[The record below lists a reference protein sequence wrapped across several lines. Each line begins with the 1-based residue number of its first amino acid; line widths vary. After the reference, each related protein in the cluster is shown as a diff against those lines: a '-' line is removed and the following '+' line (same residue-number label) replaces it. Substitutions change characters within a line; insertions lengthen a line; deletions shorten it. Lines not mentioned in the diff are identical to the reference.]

1 MHHQHHRRRKK
12 EPHAMR
18 TIELLRSRSGY
29 GFTISGQQPCVLS
42 CIVGGSPADCAGL
55 KTGDYLMVVNG
66 LNVSN
71 ASHDDV
77 VRLVGS
83 SLESLTL
90 EIAENYNSSDSSED
104 ELQSQLRPKSKY
116 QNQRGRRIQGRKEQ
130 RYDAS
135 EPTVIVTE
143 RRNRFGGLHPEM
155 KDPERG
161 EDFRSWQRFEPTERS
176 LASSAA
182 PLKYRGQQ
190 QRPKHTIITRER
202 RLGIPKTSRQCT
214 DVDGGGPRIATA
226 SITNL
231 RSSQDAFVPV
241 TSHSTMPHGHRH
253 PTNGLQLEAIRALV
267 GYVGSIEM
275 PALARPP
282 SWRTQSLKGAVRR
295 LRIEQKMHTSV
306 LMRVSGDGVHLVNAS
321 GQTIAQYPADNIVS
335 CGVCPDDKRFF
346 GLMMLHRSDDDG
358 AQSALLGSSCHVFSI
373 DPQLNRHSTHIQKAR
388 SFNLKCSMNATTH
401 CCAEFPASTTAILRT
416 ISRLCCNRDDGLDDA
431 DIAQM
436 ELSEDPAPTNR
447 YLNNSSASDSGL
459 GCAGKAAVSNKV
471 YVVEMPIESNL
482 SKSETTTSNSSL
494 PSTKYS
500 CSNAKNA
507 VRVSLATNT
516 CAAENSDVFSAC
528 SDAHRYTQRPDSGVQ
543 SHSKRSRPT
552 DAQRNHV
559 QLAVQ
564 KALSATR
571 HPVDTAGVKPRQY
584 QNVSMPPPP
593 PLPARHPRGTTRKMT
608 ADALSV
614 ATRKPLAT
622 MNTPNSHSNS
632 RIAQL
637 SRPKST
643 PPIATNDQWDGFPD
657 IGDYES
663 DPCDSF
669 TTGRSDASV
678 VSTTL
683 PRARRSRQFA
693 GDANHINEQVY
704 II

>member
-1 MHHQHHRRRKK
+1 M
-12 EPHAMR
+12 
-18 TIELLRSRSGY
+18 
-29 GFTISGQQPCVLS
+29 
-42 CIVGGSPADCAGL
+42 GGSPADCAGL

-116 QNQRGRRIQGRKEQ
+116 QNQRGKRIQGRKE
-130 RYDAS
+130 RRCDTS
-135 EPTVIVTE
+135 DPVVTAAVGAE
-143 RRNRFGGLHPEM
+143 RRSRFGGLHPET
-155 KDPERG
+155 KDP
-161 EDFRSWQRFEPTERS
+161 EDFRSGWQRVEPTERS
-176 LASSAA
+176 SSAA

-202 RLGIPKTSRQCT
+202 RLGIPKNSRQCG

-226 SITNL
+226 SITSL

-241 TSHSTMPHGHRH
+241 RATTERPPLGHRH
-253 PTNGLQLEAIRALV
+253 PTNGLQLEAIRAMV

-295 LRIEQKMHTSV
+295 LRIEQKIHPPV
-306 LMRVSGDGVHLVNAS
+306 LMCVNGDGVHLVNAS

-346 GLMMLHRSDDDG
+346 GLMTLHRSDDDCAG
-358 AQSALLGSSCHVFSI
+358 QSALLGSSCHVFSI

-388 SFNLKCSMNATTH
+388 SFNVKCSMNPTTH
-401 CCAEFPASTTAILRT
+401 CCAEFPASATLILRT
-416 ISRLCCNRDDGLDDA
+416 ISRLCCNHDDVLDDA

-436 ELSEDPAPTNR
+436 ELSDDPTSNR
-447 YLNNSSASDSGL
+447 YLSNSSASDSGL
-459 GCAGKAAVSNKV
+459 GRVGKAAVGNKV
-471 YVVEMPIESNL
+471 YVVEMPIETNL
-482 SKSETTTSNSSL
+482 SKSDTTSRSSL
-494 PSTKYS
+494 QSTKYS

-516 CAAENSDVFSAC
+516 CAAENSDVFYDC
-528 SDAHRYTQRPDSGVQ
+528 SDPHRGGSYAQRPDSGVQ
-543 SHSKRSRPT
+543 PHSKRSRPIEAT
-552 DAQRNHV
+552 RSHV
-559 QLAVQ
+559 QVAVQ

-571 HPVDTAGVKPRQY
+571 HPVETDIVKPRHY
-584 QNVSMPPPP
+584 HNVSMPPPP
-593 PLPARHPRGTTRKMT
+593 PLPARQPRGSARKT
-608 ADALSV
+608 NDSLSV
-614 ATRKPLAT
+614 AARKPLT
-622 MNTPNSHSNS
+622 TTTINTLHSHSTS

-643 PPIATNDQWDGFPD
+643 PPVAANDWEGMADVA
-657 IGDYES
+657 DYES

-683 PRARRSRQFA
+683 PRTRRSRQFA
-693 GDANHINEQVY
+693 GDVNHINEKVCRNL
-704 II
+704 